1 MTTKKKLKRP
11 EVLAPAGTLEKLKT
25 AIHYG
30 ADAVYIGGNA
40 YGLRSRAGNFTYEEM
55 AEGVAF
61 AKEHQAKVYVAA
73 NMVTHEGNEEG
84 AGEFFRSLRDV
95 GISAVI
101 VSDPALIEICATEA
115 PGLPIHLSTQASAT
129 NFETLEFW
137 KEEGLERVVLARE
150 VSMEEVAAIRENT
163 DIEMKHS
170 SMELCVFRILVVVRY
185 LITCRCVM
193 QTVVD
198 VHNHV
203 VGNMACLICRLVKNV
218 IV

>member
-1 MTTKKKLKRP
+1 MMKEMTVKRKLKRP
-11 EVLAPAGTLEKLKT
+11 EILAPAGTLEKLKT

-61 AKEHQAKVYVAA
+61 AKEHDAKVYVAA
-73 NMVTHEGNEEG
+73 NMVTHEGNEDG

-115 PGLPIHLSTQASAT
+115 PGLPIIYPLKLQQLILRHWNSGKKKGW
-129 NFETLEFW
+129 N
-137 KEEGLERVVLARE
+137 
-150 VSMEEVAAIRENT
+150 VS
-163 DIEMKHS
+163 
-170 SMELCVFRILVVVRY
+170 F
-185 LITCRCVM
+185 
-193 QTVVD
+193 
-198 VHNHV
+198 
-203 VGNMACLICRLVKNV
+203 
-218 IV
+218 